1 MTKDFMK
8 RDTMIG
14 YTAYDIGCD
23 CYTPKHE
30 HQLKKMFKRAARR
43 KAKKV
48 LDKQFGLCY
57 NKYRN

>member
-14 YTAYDIGCD
+14 YTVYDIGCS
-23 CYTPKHE
+23 CYTPKYT

-43 KAKKV
+43 NAKRA
-48 LDKQFGLCY
+48 LDKQF
-57 NKYRN
+57 RV